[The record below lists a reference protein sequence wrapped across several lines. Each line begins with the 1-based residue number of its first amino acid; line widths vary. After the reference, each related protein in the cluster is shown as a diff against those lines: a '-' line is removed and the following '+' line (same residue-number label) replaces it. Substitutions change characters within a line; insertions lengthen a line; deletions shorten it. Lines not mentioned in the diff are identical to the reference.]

1 VRLRATTIYADAW
14 AAWRRDWSVLTAVAG
29 MFVFLPQLAL
39 LLLMPDPPDVATV
52 ASADPADPTFQAWS
66 IALQAWLANYGW
78 WYIVAGVAALYGQF
92 ALVAI
97 YLARGAT
104 VGRALVDALRLLPR
118 LLLAWAIWMLP
129 FGLLGLALIRVPFL
143 IMPVLALVLSRTLL
157 VAPAIVAA
165 RPIGAVAAIG
175 RSFTLTRGHMLLLAG
190 VVLSVVLAQYLLA
203 VPFLALDQW
212 MAKNAPNPIA
222 RVMVDTIAAAIAA
235 LGSTAMAL
243 VQVAAWRRLS
253 PSSS

>member
-1 VRLRATTIYADAW
+1 MRLRATTIYADAW
-14 AAWRRDWSVLTAVAG
+14 AAWRRDWTVLTAVAG

-39 LLLMPDPPDVATV
+39 LLLIPNPPDVATV
-52 ASADPADPTFQAWS
+52 TSADPNDPTFQAWS
-66 IALQAWLANYGW
+66 AAFQGWVASYGW
-78 WYIVAGVAALYGQF
+78 WYIVVVVAALYGQF
-92 ALVAI
+92 ALVAT
-97 YLARGAT
+97 YLTRGAT
-104 VGRALVDALRLLPR
+104 VGRALVEALRLLPR
-118 LLLAWAIWMLP
+118 LALAWIIWMLP
-129 FGLLGLALIRVPFL
+129 FGLLGLILIRFPFL
-143 IMPVLALVLSRTLL
+143 IMPALALMLSRTLL
-157 VAPAIVAA
+157 VAPAIIAG

-203 VPFLALDQW
+203 IPFLALDQW
-212 MAKNAPNPIA
+212 MANNAPNPIA
-222 RVMVDTIAAAIAA
+222 RAMVDAITAAAAA